1 MKKIKV
7 IMRMKK
13 MMIMI
18 TKMKKTTTIEM
29 KDQLEKVVKNLV
41 KIT

>member
-1 MKKIKV
+1 
-7 IMRMKK
+7 MKK

>member
-1 MKKIKV
+1 
-7 IMRMKK
+7 MKK

-18 TKMKKTTTIEM
+18 KKMKKTTTIEM

>member
-1 MKKIKV
+1 MN
-7 IMRMKK
+7 K